1 MKLSKASKKS
11 RSVISGAVVLSLLCF
26 VAPAEPVRVSS
37 FGFDTDDS
45 TRFLQAAFDSDAEEI
60 LVDKMPSPWVTTPLK
75 GASNK
80 HIVLEEGVEI
90 VAKRGAFESTSA
102 HLLDFTS
109 CTNIAIIGRGAKIR
123 MWKEDYLNPPY
134 AKAEWRH
141 ALVFESCANVLVEGL
156 EIVGSGGDGI
166 YLGGKYSTCS
176 NVVLRDV
183 VCADNN
189 RQGLSVIS
197 ADGLLVENCT
207 FRDTRGTPPAAGID
221 FEPNFWWQCA
231 KNVRLRDCAF
241 VGNAGNGIEF
251 ALGWFDGRS
260 EPVDVIIENCRC
272 EGNGNAAFKVFCG
285 NNDKSRSD
293 QVRGRI
299 ASRGCV
305 YGNKK
310 GLAVVLA
317 KNATNSVSMAFED
330 CLWRERGM
338 DCYRILK
345 DEDWRPRETR
355 VTYVGDAESI
365 LKCGADLAAAT
376 VVDVSP
382 GEMTR
387 FPAVSIRYS
396 ARYAF
401 YAECART
408 VRLALKVRPMTPKKS
423 APKKPM
429 ALRDANGAVVAEV
442 PVPGPDESEISF
454 AVPTQGFY
462 TLAVEMGSGGLA
474 VLSGA
479 DVPIAF
485 DVSSGSLSMLR
496 PGCRFFFDVPE
507 ADAPAAVRVSGGG
520 MQENVAVRLADP
532 DGKTFWE
539 KGAVAQPHVVALP
552 RPRKI
557 GTWSLVISRSRTGQW
572 DDGFASILGVP
583 GYLFPVENRRWT
595 FAGRNWRRPFEKT
608 KGQER

>member
-1 MKLSKASKKS
+1 MAD
-11 RSVISGAVVLSLLCF
+11 AVK
-26 VAPAEPVRVSS
+26 VSS
-37 FGFDTDDS
+37 FGFDPVDS
-45 TRFLQAAFDSDAEEI
+45 TRFLQAALDSKHPEI
-60 LVDKMPSPWVTTPLK
+60 VVDRMPSPWVVTPLAGRSDK
-75 GASNK
+75 R
-80 HIVLEEGVEI
+80 ILLEDGVEI
-90 VAKRGAFESTSA
+90 AAKRGAFLNIGA
-102 HLLDFTS
+102 HLLGFTS
-109 CTNIAIIGRGAKIR
+109 CTNVAIVGLGHGATIR
-123 MWKEDYLNPPY
+123 MWKEDYLKPPY
-134 AKAEWRH
+134 AKSEYRH
-141 ALVFESCANVLVEGL
+141 ALVFESCANVLVEGV

-166 YLGGKYSTCS
+166 YLGGKYSTCK
-176 NVVLRDV
+176 NIVLRDV
-183 VCADNN
+183 VCAENN

-241 VGNAGNGIEF
+241 VGNEGNGIEF
-251 ALGWFDGRS
+251 ALGWFDGRTD
-260 EPVDVIIENCRC
+260 PVDIAIENCRC

-305 YGNKK
+305 YGNRK

-338 DCYRILK
+338 DCYRVLK

-355 VTYVGDAESI
+355 VTYVGDVEPI
-365 LKCGADLAAAT
+365 RKCGADFAAAT
-376 VVDVSP
+376 VVDAAP

-387 FPAVSIRYS
+387 FPAISTRYS

-408 VRLALKVRPMTPKKS
+408 VRLALKVRPLTPKKP

-429 ALRDANGAVVAEV
+429 ILRDANGAVVAEV
-442 PVPGPDESEISF
+442 PVPDPSEAEISF
-454 AVPTQGFY
+454 AVPAQGFY
-462 TLAVEMGSGGLA
+462 TLAVDMGSGGVA
-474 VLSGA
+474 VLFGA

-496 PGCRFFFDVPE
+496 PGCRFFFDVPD
-507 ADAPAAVRVSGGG
+507 ADASAAVRVSGGG
-520 MQENVAVRLADP
+520 MQENVAVKLSDP

-539 KGAVAQPHVVALP
+539 NGAVAQPHVIALP
-552 RPRKI
+552 RPRKS
-557 GTWSLVISRSRTGQW
+557 GAWSLVVSRSRTGQW
-572 DDGFASILGVP
+572 DDGSASVLGVP
-583 GYLFPVENRRWT
+583 GFLFPLENRRWT
-595 FAGRNWRRPFEKT
+595 FAGRNWRKPFKET

>member
-1 MKLSKASKKS
+1 MLA
-11 RSVISGAVVLSLLCF
+11 LSLLCF
-26 VAPAEPVRVSS
+26 VVSAGPVRVSS

-45 TRFLQAAFDSDAEEI
+45 TRFLQAALDSDAAEI
-60 LVDKMPSPWVTTPLK
+60 LVDKMPSPWVTTPLIGRSDK
-75 GASNK
+75 R
-80 HIVLEEGVEI
+80 IQLEEGVEI
-90 VAKRGAFESTSA
+90 VAKRGAFENTGA

-123 MWKEDYLNPPY
+123 MWKEDYLKPPY
-134 AKAEWRH
+134 TKSEYRH
-141 ALVFESCANVLVEGL
+141 ALVFESCANVLVEGV

-166 YLGGKYSTCS
+166 YLGGKHSTCR

-231 KNVRLRDCAF
+231 KNVRLRDCVF
-241 VGNAGNGIEF
+241 VGNEGNGIEF
-251 ALGWFDGRS
+251 ALGWFDGRTD
-260 EPVDVIIENCRC
+260 PVDVVLENCRC

-299 ASRGCV
+299 TSRGCV
-305 YGNKK
+305 YGNRK

-317 KNATNSVSMAFED
+317 KNATNSIAMAFED

-338 DCYRILK
+338 DCYRVLK

-355 VTYVGDAESI
+355 VTYVGDAAPI
-365 LKCGADLAAAT
+365 QKCGADFAAAT
-376 VVDVSP
+376 VVDAAP
-382 GEMTR
+382 GEMVR
-387 FPAVSIRYS
+387 FPAISTRYS

-401 YAECART
+401 HAERARM
-408 VRLALKVRPMTPKKS
+408 VRLALKVRPLTPKKS
-423 APKKPM
+423 APKRPM

-442 PVPGPDESEISF
+442 PVPDPSEAEISF
-454 AVPTQGFY
+454 AVPARGFY
-462 TLAVEMGSGGLA
+462 TLAVEMGSGGVA

-496 PGCRFFFDVPE
+496 PGCRFFFDVPD
-507 ADAPAAVRVSGGG
+507 ADEPAAVHVSGGG
-520 MQENVAVRLADP
+520 MQENVAVKLLDSN
-532 DGKTFWE
+532 GKAFWE
-539 KGAVAQPHVVALP
+539 KDAVAQPHVVALP
-552 RPRKI
+552 RSRKV
-557 GTWSLVISRSRTGQW
+557 GVWALTVTRSRTGMW
-572 DDGFASILGVP
+572 DDGSVAVSGVP
-583 GYLFPVENRRWT
+583 GFLFPVENRRWT
-595 FAGRNWRRPFEKT
+595 FAGRNWRKPFDKV